1 MDTVTL
7 LSLID
12 NIDAVTEYAEFDV
25 MTSLANVYIKEATLI
40 QEGFKDFIADT
51 DAPITGKDGES
62 LLKKICMFIPRLIA
76 KIIRML
82 GRILTQFSRKQQRD
96 TDSEYLKKELR
107 SSRFNNYKS
116 AEDFL
121 KTKGIQTGVAYPSG
135 LAFEVTSDPDN
146 ANYYIISISLID
158 VRCYESEQSGSFF
171 TEPDFEKWVD
181 ELSSVASTLA
191 SNMTLIHQYLESPM
205 KSGVNRINT
214 NIKNTYD
221 KMKDIDDHIIHR
233 MSLKLDEIWRFVNPN
248 GGITMRL
255 GAIMDYMKSVRSMG
269 GSHFFIALS
278 ARQGGLTR
286 DNAFVNTMDKEHDD
300 DMKKQA
306 ALQKKMADSGLEFD
320 IETLSNTMLNLA
332 RHVGMLSVMV
342 EKVRVAADDVKK
354 AMKQDTMKEIKRD
367 VLNA

>member
-1 MDTVTL
+1 MDGTL
-7 LSLID
+7 LSMID
-12 NIDAVTEYAEFDV
+12 NIDVVTEAAELDV
-25 MTSLANVYIKEATLI
+25 MQSLLDVYVKESYII
-40 QEGFKDFIADT
+40 QEGKFLDDLN
-51 DAPITGKDGES
+51 APIKGKDGES
-62 LLKKICMFIPRLIA
+62 TMKKILMFIPRLIA

-135 LAFEVTSDPDN
+135 LAFEVTSDPDSV
-146 ANYYIISISLID
+146 NYYIISINLID
-158 VRCYESEQSGSFF
+158 VRCYESEKSGSFF

-191 SNMTLIHQYLESPM
+191 SNMTLIHQYLDMPM
-205 KSGVNRINT
+205 KSGVNQINT
-214 NIKNTYD
+214 NIKKTYD
-221 KMKDIDDHIIHR
+221 KMQDIDNHIHHR

-248 GGITMRL
+248 SGITMRL
-255 GAIMDYMKSVRSMG
+255 GAIMDYMKSIRSMG
-269 GSHFFIALS
+269 GSHFYIALS
-278 ARQGGLTR
+278 ARQGGLTGN
-286 DNAFVNTMDKEHDD
+286 DEFVNTMDKEHND

-306 ALQKKMADSGLEFD
+306 ELQKKMSDSGMEFD
-320 IETLSNTMLNLA
+320 IETLSNTMLDLA
-332 RHVGMLSVMV
+332 SHVGMISVMA

-354 AMKQDTMKEIKRD
+354 AMKKDTMKEIKRD